1 MAKAARRKPMSEIN
15 VVPYIDVML
24 VLLVIFMVTAPLM
37 TQGIKVE
44 LPAADSEA
52 IEVSDPDD
60 FLVVSIDA
68 EDDISLIFGRRKR
81 RCVARSDGIADR
93 KKVVT
98 AQPSIKVLI
107 EGDQAVTYGYV
118 MSAMD
123 RLKNAGIEDVGAGHA
138 TEDVGVSD
146 ASISDLADDFALVFA
161 WSGAW
166 VVASQLGVAA
176 SQVASIEH
184 SILRQ
189 GWSMWRLNPNR
200 QRRRNLNRP
209 RKSANRSRKRYRF

>member
-60 FLVVSIDA
+60 FLAVSIDA
-68 EDDISLIFGRRKR
+68 EGRYFLNIGEKETPMSLETM
-81 RCVARSDGIADR
+81 ALQTE
-93 KKVVT
+93 KVVT

-123 RLKNAGIEDVGAGHA
+123 RLKNAGIEDVGLV
-138 TEDVGVSD
+138 TQPRTSE
-146 ASISDLADDFALVFA
+146 SI
-161 WSGAW
+161 
-166 VVASQLGVAA
+166 
-176 SQVASIEH
+176 
-184 SILRQ
+184 
-189 GWSMWRLNPNR
+189 
-200 QRRRNLNRP
+200 
-209 RKSANRSRKRYRF
+209 

>member
-1 MAKAARRKPMSEIN
+1 MAKVARRKPMSEIN

-68 EDDISLIFGRRKR
+68 EGRYFLNIGEKETPMSLETM
-81 RCVARSDGIADR
+81 ALQTE
-93 KKVVT
+93 KVVT

-123 RLKNAGIEDVGAGHA
+123 RLKNAGIEDVGLV
-138 TEDVGVSD
+138 TQPRSSE
-146 ASISDLADDFALVFA
+146 SI
-161 WSGAW
+161 
-166 VVASQLGVAA
+166 
-176 SQVASIEH
+176 
-184 SILRQ
+184 
-189 GWSMWRLNPNR
+189 
-200 QRRRNLNRP
+200 
-209 RKSANRSRKRYRF
+209 

>member
-1 MAKAARRKPMSEIN
+1 MAKVARRKPMSEIN

-68 EDDISLIFGRRKR
+68 EGQYFLNIGEKETAMSLE
-81 RCVARSDGIADR
+81 AMALQAA
-93 KKVVT
+93 KVVG

-123 RLKNAGIEDVGAGHA
+123 RLKNAGIEDVGLV
-138 TEDVGVSD
+138 TQPRSPE
-146 ASISDLADDFALVFA
+146 SI
-161 WSGAW
+161 
-166 VVASQLGVAA
+166 
-176 SQVASIEH
+176 
-184 SILRQ
+184 
-189 GWSMWRLNPNR
+189 
-200 QRRRNLNRP
+200 
-209 RKSANRSRKRYRF
+209 